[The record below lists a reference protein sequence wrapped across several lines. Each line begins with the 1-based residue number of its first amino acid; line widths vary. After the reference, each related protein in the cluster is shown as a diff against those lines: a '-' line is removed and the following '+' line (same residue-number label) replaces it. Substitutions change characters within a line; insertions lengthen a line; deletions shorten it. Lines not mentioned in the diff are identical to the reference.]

1 METARKMGRSP
12 MYREDHR
19 RIGTLSLRNLACRRP
34 IQSRA
39 HHRPH
44 MIIIMIVIFLMNIS
58 QATSLYLRIDRF
70 AQRAMPAI
78 LPPTE
83 SAR

>member
-12 MYREDHR
+12 MYREDNR
-19 RIGTLSLRNLACRRP
+19 RIGTLYLRNLACRRP